1 MDDDK
6 NQLSKQL
13 NQSLENISKEIETI
27 LFDLETIESG
37 MNNSELSKIL
47 NNTKEKIKAIL
58 LNEEDNIKNDKI
70 I

>member
-27 LFDLETIESG
+27 LFNLESIESG
-37 MNNSELSKIL
+37 LNNSELSKIL
-47 NNTKEKIKAIL
+47 NDTKKKIKAIS
-58 LNEEDNIKNDKI
+58 LNEEE
-70 I
+70 

>member
-37 MNNSELSKIL
+37 LNNSELSKIL
-47 NNTKEKIKAIL
+47 NNTKKKIKAIL
-58 LNEEDNIKNDKI
+58 LNEEE
-70 I
+70 

>member
-6 NQLSKQL
+6 NQLSRQL

-47 NNTKEKIKAIL
+47 NNTKKKIKAIL
-58 LNEEDNIKNDKI
+58 LNEEE
-70 I
+70 

>member
-6 NQLSKQL
+6 NQLSRQL

-37 MNNSELSKIL
+37 LNNSELSNIL
-47 NNTKEKIKAIL
+47 NNTKKKIKAIL
-58 LNEEDNIKNDKI
+58 LNEE
-70 I
+70 

>member
-27 LFDLETIESG
+27 LFNLESIESG
-37 MNNSELSKIL
+37 LNNSELSEIL
-47 NNTKEKIKAIL
+47 NNTKKRLKQFY
-58 LNEEDNIKNDKI
+58 
-70 I
+70 

>member
-27 LFDLETIESG
+27 LSNLETIESG
-37 MNNSELSKIL
+37 SNNSELSKIL
-47 NNTKEKIKAIL
+47 NLVDPTSKKP
-58 LNEEDNIKNDKI
+58 LNHTLR
-70 I
+70 

>member
-47 NNTKEKIKAIL
+47 NTTKEKINAIL
-58 LNEEDNIKNDKI
+58 LNEEE
-70 I
+70 

>member
-6 NQLSKQL
+6 NQLSRQL

-37 MNNSELSKIL
+37 LNNSELSKIL
-47 NNTKEKIKAIL
+47 NNTKKKIKAIL
-58 LNEEDNIKNDKI
+58 LNEEE
-70 I
+70 

>member
-27 LFDLETIESG
+27 LSNLDTIESG
-37 MNNSELSKIL
+37 SNNSELSKIL
-47 NNTKEKIKAIL
+47 NDTEKKIKELL
-58 LNEEDNIKNDKI
+58 LNEEE
-70 I
+70 

>member
-6 NQLSKQL
+6 NQLSRQL

-58 LNEEDNIKNDKI
+58 LNEEE
-70 I
+70 

>member
-58 LNEEDNIKNDKI
+58 LNEEE
-70 I
+70 

>member
-27 LFDLETIESG
+27 LFNLESIDSG
-37 MNNSELSKIL
+37 LNNSELSKIL
-47 NNTKEKIKAIL
+47 NNTKKKIKAIL
-58 LNEEDNIKNDKI
+58 LNEEE
-70 I
+70 

>member
-27 LFDLETIESG
+27 LFNLESIESG
-37 MNNSELSKIL
+37 LNNSELSKIL
-47 NNTKEKIKAIL
+47 NYTKKKIKAIL
-58 LNEEDNIKNDKI
+58 LNEEE
-70 I
+70 

>member
-13 NQSLENISKEIETI
+13 NQSLENISNEIETI

-47 NNTKEKIKAIL
+47 NNTKKKINAIL
-58 LNEEDNIKNDKI
+58 LNEEE
-70 I
+70 